1 MEILRGLRHRGPR
14 LRGALYKRPSLLAL
28 LIAAAGTACDVDPEL
43 QPDEVLR
50 SELGL
55 TDRDEVHRVVITG
68 GDVEMAAPLATT
80 IQPGAYLE
88 FVTGDWFVHEII
100 FELDSLPPD
109 ARAFLES
116 TDQVASPPLLRLD
129 SRYVVNFGGCPP
141 GRYPFVLEGSGAP
154 GRGVVVVEV
163 TP

>member
-1 MEILRGLRHRGPR
+1 MIAALRPR
-14 LRGALYKRPSLLAL
+14 PVLCAL
-28 LIAAAGTACDVDPEL
+28 LFTASGTSCQANPEL
-43 QPDEVLR
+43 QPDELLW

-68 GDVEMAAPLATT
+68 GDAELAAPQATT

-88 FVTGDWFVHEII
+88 FVTGDWFVHEVT
-100 FELDSLPPD
+100 FELDSMLPG
-109 ARAFLES
+109 ACAFLES

-129 SRYVVNFGGCPP
+129 SRYVVDFEGSPP
-141 GRYPFVLEGSGAP
+141 GRYPYLLEGSGAA

-163 TP
+163 GN